1 MSSNWEE
8 DDHTKAVIGQRDFQK
23 ARSEQFESGFIKDL
37 ALKRRSG
44 SRDFGSRS
52 LDSLPKFNKSTQ
64 WGSDSLFEDEDDHQ
78 VPLEKQ
84 NPTSELKD
92 EFFECFD
99 DEVSCCSSAVG
110 PLPSLTFA
118 NLVRVDQF
126 KSKELKRK
134 EQHTV
139 LAELSMMT
147 HVNGDA
153 IDKER
158 LCAFETAMTSAAE
171 DFKRGEWLKMS
182 LDQSTPMNGMAPQ
195 SRTSCSSDLAGR

>member
-8 DDHTKAVIGQRDFQK
+8 DDDTKALVRHRDFQK
-23 ARSEQFESGFIKDL
+23 ARSERFESGFIKDL
-37 ALKRRSG
+37 ALKRRP
-44 SRDFGSRS
+44 GSRS
-52 LDSLPKFNKSTQ
+52 LSE
-64 WGSDSLFEDEDDHQ
+64 SLFEDVDDQQ

-92 EFFECFD
+92 EFFECFG
-99 DEVSCCSSAVG
+99 DEVSCYSSAVG

-118 NLVRVDQF
+118 NLEMVDQF

-153 IDKER
+153 IDKEIKRKEQHTCLAELSMMTHVNGDAIDKER
-158 LCAFETAMTSAAE
+158 LCAFETAMTSATE
-171 DFKRGEWLKMS
+171 ERMPWKTWK
-182 LDQSTPMNGMAPQ
+182 
-195 SRTSCSSDLAGR
+195 